1 LLEWGCVRRFSLH
14 VGLLILLLALA
25 ARPAHADAVSDAQA
39 RVLKLENETAQL
51 DGRRLRLEYDANSLA
66 AEIERVKAEPTG
78 VRRDFRLRELLAS
91 SKAKADELT
100 RIAAELRW
108 HVGPLG
114 DARRELLTT
123 CDRALA
129 APSLNEARRLELARV
144 RTAQAALLA
153 TPAAPMGSIKVTAPV
168 SVDPLDGPREL
179 KEKADL
185 LRDSEDKL
193 KREVQRLAGRI
204 DDVERRRHLRERVGA
219 VDDDMFGEAVSN
231 RRFARINNGLSSISH
246 DNGKSSGSDTTT
258 QNPAPMS
265 GGTPT
270 MGATTGSSTGGTSG
284 SIGGTTGGVGL
295 GGTTG
300 GGSPPSNGTSGTS
313 GGGGNSFTN
322 TPAGTSNDPGGGRST
337 DSTVLRNLVDPSTL
351 DELRRADGG
360 DDLERQV
367 RALRRAQGELEGMA
381 AELERRARSLN
392 HRADEL
398 KKQK

>member
-1 LLEWGCVRRFSLH
+1 VRRFSLH
-14 VGLLILLLALA
+14 VGPAVLLLASLMLA

-39 RVLKLENETAQL
+39 RVLKLENESAQL
-51 DGRRLRLEYDANSLA
+51 DGRRLRLEYDANALA
-66 AEIERVKAEPTG
+66 AEIERIKAEPAG

-114 DARRELLTT
+114 DARRQLLSS
-123 CDRALA
+123 CDRALT
-129 APSLNEARRLELARV
+129 APSLGEARRLELARL

-153 TPAAPMGSIKVTAPV
+153 TPAAPLGSIKVTAPV
-168 SVDPLDGPREL
+168 SADPLDGPREL

-193 KREVQRLAGRI
+193 KREVQRLTGRI

-231 RRFARINNGLSSISH
+231 RHFARINNGLSGATH
-246 DNGKSSGSDTTT
+246 DNGKSNGDSPQQPTPSMATGGSPTTANPGSTSGAT
-258 QNPAPMS
+258 S
-265 GGTPT
+265 GGT
-270 MGATTGSSTGGTSG
+270 
-284 SIGGTTGGVGL
+284 GGTTGGMGSL
-295 GGTTG
+295 GGG
-300 GGSPPSNGTSGTS
+300 MPPSNSGTSGTT

-322 TPAGTSNDPGGGRST
+322 TPTGTGSDPSGGRGT
-337 DSTVLRNLVDPSTL
+337 DSLVLRNLVDPSTL

-360 DDLERQV
+360 EDLERQV

-381 AELERRARSLN
+381 AELERRARTLST
-392 HRADEL
+392 RADEL